1 MEKAST
7 VMTAST
13 DTTAWERVSWD
24 ANVAMAM
31 SSYRVTFWH
40 CLFSGKQQ
48 GCGSLQNLHGTAVR
62 ASPRLLLQPAANSG
76 CLGIGHWPIRQLC
89 FLKCRR
95 KLLNRNSSTNH
106 SDLIC
111 SLPSWA
117 LACTPTFGISCPGF
131 RPALSMILHQLLWVA
146 ELKQAWP
153 STQPGCVQ
161 WFNTSA
167 FLLT

>member
-1 MEKAST
+1 MEKARTTMT
-7 VMTAST
+7 VST
-13 DTTAWERVSWD
+13 DTTAWKRVSWD

-31 SSYRVTFWH
+31 SSYCVTFWH

-48 GCGSLQNLHGTAVR
+48 GCGSLQNLRGTAVR

-76 CLGIGHWPIRQLC
+76 CPGIGRWPIWQLH

-95 KLLNRNSSTNH
+95 KLLNRNSSIHH

-111 SLPSWA
+111 RLPGWA

-131 RPALSMILHQLLWVA
+131 QTSILNDP
-146 ELKQAWP
+146 P
-153 STQPGCVQ
+153 STPLNHRTQMSSVLR
-161 WFNTSA
+161 SA
-167 FLLT
+167 WLCAVI